1 MLVTGI
7 RLENVRVFE
16 GDHLIPIDK
25 RLTVLIGRNNAG
37 KSTVLRAAFLLVRDK
52 DVAARIPKEA
62 FWRAG
67 AESVA
72 VGLRLDLTT
81 QQCAAALGGDLSLDE
96 ITAEEPRTGRK
107 LAVMRMPGFRQW
119 PAQPRIELGHRW
131 LPSATP
137 TLRLGARD
145 SSQFIELHRSGRG
158 VVMHNNMAMHTDLSI
173 GRFPNAAKAA
183 PADESFGDAGPLVA
197 YWEHHCVKGS
207 TDWIVQTGRRLRDTD
222 EPRLQEVLTFLRMKH
237 SREFEHVSRAVRAAF
252 PEFGGLDFIDVK
264 SSGFDYRPG
273 FVTAVGGGDPLARE
287 HVGSGAWA
295 YLCILT
301 AARAAKATGARILF
315 LDEPHLYMHPGLERL
330 LLDELLDPALWD
342 GEPLQIVAATHSPTF
357 VNHAVEHGTLNILDW
372 KDESRRSAH
381 VQTIRHDDDN
391 ARRLEHLLAEPGD
404 ILYAERVIFVEGP
417 SDVAALR
424 ILARKRCEVRRSIRF
439 VPLRQTDAVAP
450 DIAKFFSVVVQAGGA
465 GAHTKA
471 ILLLDG
477 DKKATL
483 EKAWDKLSGTDDPR
497 KIPGLDVVWS
507 NPLGNDLES
516 LFCDL
521 AFLVAYFVHR
531 GIDEAIA
538 RHEIKDA
545 LARIAP
551 SGSRLEKG
559 CTAIRDLHAKL
570 LGENDASE
578 SKADDLENLV
588 RFYLANIDDV
598 VTATVR
604 VALKPIEDALRKL
617 DGQQLTS

>member
-16 GDHLIPIDK
+16 GEHLIPIDPG
-25 RLTVLIGRNNAG
+25 LTVLIGRNNAG
-37 KSTVLRAAFLLVRDK
+37 KSTVLRAPFMLGARRPDSAS
-52 DVAARIPKEA
+52 AAPELFR
-62 FWRAG
+62 RRG
-67 AESVA
+67 AASFEIA
-72 VGLRLDLTT
+72 LRLDLSPEE
-81 QQCAAALGGDLSLDE
+81 CARHLGFAAHILDRVKLRGQGGAE
-96 ITAEEPRTGRK
+96 IPAS
-107 LAVMRMPGFRQW
+107 RMPTFSSW
-119 PAQPRIELGHRW
+119 AEHPLVEV
-131 LPSATP
+131 
-137 TLRLGARD
+137 GARWD
-145 SSQFIELHRSGRG
+145 ATTVDGTVRLSSRTSNDFVKAQGTKDVAVSIHRQKVQERPTPGAFA
-158 VVMHNNMAMHTDLSI
+158 HAMQY
-173 GRFPNAAKAA
+173 A
-183 PADESFGDAGPLVA
+183 PAHDRGGHLGPIVA
-197 YWEHHCVKGS
+197 YWEHHCVRGT
-207 TDWIVQTGRRLRDTD
+207 TDWIVRTGRRLRDLD
-222 EPRLQEVLTFLRMKH
+222 EARLQEVLTFLRMKH
-237 SREFEHVSRAVRAAF
+237 ASAFDSIGRALRDAL
-252 PEFGGLDFIDVK
+252 PEFGGLDFIDVN
-264 SSGFDYRPG
+264 SSGFEYRPG
-273 FVTAVGGGDPLARE
+273 FVTALGDDHPLARE

-497 KIPGLDVVWS
+497 QTAGLDVVWS

-521 AFLVAYFVHR
+521 AFLVAYFVDL
-531 GIDEAIA
+531 GVDEVTA
-538 RHEIKDA
+538 RDEIKDA
-545 LARIAP
+545 LAKIAH
-551 SGSRLEKG
+551 SGARLEKG

-578 SKADDLENLV
+578 SKAGDLENLV
-588 RFYLANIDDV
+588 RFYLDMAGNV
-598 VTATVR
+598 VTENVR
-604 VALKPIEDALRKL
+604 RSMQPIEDALRRL
-617 DGQQLTS
+617 GA